1 MSTWYPLLYSSSQT
15 VPPTQLILSP
25 FYTNSLL
32 PIQIKFKNHH
42 NNKTKTNSKHHKDRH
57 QNHHH
62 QQQQKHHHHHHHEQ
76 KHQANTTLP
85 SSSPSVH
92 NVSSSASSS
101 SSSSTSL
108 SPVIEV
114 SEGEKIMLKCRT
126 SSMTKP
132 LTRITWTRNGIAF
145 ADAVQER
152 IVQEDDE
159 KKAFMTE
166 STVHLYVKLKDS
178 GSNYKCL
185 AHHPGLSPEKV
196 VSDDITLSIVYAPG
210 KPEIEGY
217 AAGEEILKA
226 GDKITLACMSRGGN
240 PPPTLIWYRE
250 SEVVDSS
257 SSLISSSPDAGG
269 GGGVTTNTYSLTVK
283 PEDNRRTFR
292 CEASNIIQ
300 TLSSDL
306 RLDVH
311 FPPVNIKINGP
322 SVGRINDIL
331 RYECIIGPSNPL
343 PSQITWLINGLPQ
356 KQGVYPVENW
366 MEEVSFGF
374 MTKTNITVLLS
385 ESINSIACEASSFS
399 SSSSTTSSPSS
410 SSSSPV
416 GDSNKLQYS
425 SVIQASI
432 DVHVLCKNYLLF
444 SLSFLLSSSLF
455 FFFVICT
462 LIFFVNILIS
472 LRFLISLV
480 SLPGK
485 KSRSQLSLHF
495 PWLNSF
501 IPSRSFKH
509 SQEKREEE

>member
-1 MSTWYPLLYSSSQT
+1 M
-15 VPPTQLILSP
+15 
-25 FYTNSLL
+25 
-32 PIQIKFKNHH
+32 
-42 NNKTKTNSKHHKDRH
+42 
-57 QNHHH
+57 
-62 QQQQKHHHHHHHEQ
+62 
-76 KHQANTTLP
+76 
-85 SSSPSVH
+85 
-92 NVSSSASSS
+92 
-101 SSSSTSL
+101 
-108 SPVIEV
+108 
-114 SEGEKIMLKCRT
+114 
-126 SSMTKP
+126 
-132 LTRITWTRNGIAF
+132 
-145 ADAVQER
+145 
-152 IVQEDDE
+152 
-159 KKAFMTE
+159 
-166 STVHLYVKLKDS
+166 KDS

-185 AHHPGLSPEKV
+185 AHHPGLSPEKI

-257 SSLISSSPDAGG
+257 SSLISSSPDAG

-399 SSSSTTSSPSS
+399 SSSSTTTSSPSS

-432 DVHVLCKNYLLF
+432 DVHVLCKDCLLS
-444 SLSFLLSSSLF
+444 SLSLSLLLPSPSFSFLLSSCLSSSL
-455 FFFVICT
+455 
-462 LIFFVNILIS
+462 LYAL
-472 LRFLISLV
+472 
-480 SLPGK
+480 
-485 KSRSQLSLHF
+485 
-495 PWLNSF
+495 
-501 IPSRSFKH
+501 
-509 SQEKREEE
+509 